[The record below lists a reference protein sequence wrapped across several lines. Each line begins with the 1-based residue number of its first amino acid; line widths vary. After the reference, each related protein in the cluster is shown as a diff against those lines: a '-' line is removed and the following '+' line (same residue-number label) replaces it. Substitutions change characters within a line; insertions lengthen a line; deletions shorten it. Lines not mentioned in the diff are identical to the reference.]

1 MIHRRAELDRIQV
14 VREAGGKSLTER
26 LDSGMLDISHDR
38 MILCRR
44 RLKEGK
50 SRGDFAQERKKDFF
64 AKQAQQRRVPELRF
78 FDGIVAIRTTEP
90 R

>member
-64 AKQAQQRRVPELRF
+64 CKTGAATACSGAAF
-78 FDGIVAIRTTEP
+78 F
-90 R
+90 